1 MKAFLKLKERRPIVT
16 NTRMAVAISDNGAKV
31 CEQVETKGAP
41 EYLAYECVLA

>member
-31 CEQVETKGAP
+31 CEQIGTKGAQAAAGLRM
-41 EYLAYECVLA
+41 LA

>member
-1 MKAFLKLKERRPIVT
+1 MKVFLKLKERRPIVT

-31 CEQVETKGAP
+31 CEQVETKAAP